1 MFPCVRIFPRGW
13 CYPHGSPARV
23 VLFHI
28 CGTPARDGTKSLLL
42 TYIFLRRHHG
52 FQRTASSASSPEKT
66 TFGQN
71 AIFTLL
77 LHRRKYNLGKRKHRF
92 WVHEI
97 LRRRLQQGAYNN
109 LVQELELH
117 APEYHR
123 FFRMS
128 AGQMEHVLMY
138 VGPKIRKK
146 SFTREAIGAKERLCI
161 CIR

>member
-1 MFPCVRIFPRGW
+1 MDSREL
-13 CYPHGSPARV
+13 H
-23 VLFHI
+23 
-28 CGTPARDGTKSLLL
+28 LLL
-42 TYIFLRRHHG
+42 LLQRR
-52 FQRTASSASSPEKT
+52 QRLD
-66 TFGQN
+66 N

-138 VGPKIRKK
+138 VGPKISKK
-146 SFTREAIGAKERLCI
+146 SFTREAIGAKERLCV